1 MCPGGIGIRM
11 GMSIRPITGMISFM
25 ESMMIMSTWMGS
37 EFMELRGSRM
47 GRDDLHFGISMMLLL
62 IMSLVLQCLFKRS
75 SDGRRRR

>member
-11 GMSIRPITGMISFM
+11 AMSIRPITGMISFM

-37 EFMELRGSRM
+37 EFMELWGSRM

-62 IMSLVLQCLFKRS
+62 IMSLVSECFFKRS